1 MRKALIIL
9 ALAFMV
15 SAVGAQS
22 SQNQS
27 PELSQCTVL
36 DVSNTELSDGSS
48 IQQEDVLRP
57 DDEVS
62 VADNGSLIMVCNDG
76 FREIQS
82 GEAGLVSEVAVR
94 TDEFN
99 TDIPRNQSEQSIEEA
114 LQDTEQ
120 IEENLDQVN
129 KVVDDTVPDRIASI
143 ILGDNVNM
151 QVDNTTIG
159 IATNSSGVTG
169 VEEGGF
175 EDPDLAISMDGQSI
189 ERIMTSENTAE
200 EFREAYHGDGIEV
213 EAYTWRNK
221 ISLGVVN
228 TASRVYGFITRFR

>member
-1 MRKALIIL
+1 MKKASIIL

-22 SQNQS
+22 SQNQT
-27 PELSQCTVL
+27 PEISECTVL
-36 DVSNTELSDGSS
+36 EVSGTELSDGSS
-48 IQQEDVLRP
+48 VQQDDVLMS

-62 VADNGSLIMVCNDG
+62 VGENGSVVLVCNDG

-82 GEAGLVSEVAVR
+82 GEEGPVSEVAVR

-99 TDIPRNQSEQSIEEA
+99 TDIPGNQSEQSIEQA

-120 IEENLDQVN
+120 IEQNLEQVN
-129 KVVDDTVPDRIASI
+129 KMVDETVPDRIASI

-175 EDPDLAISMDGQSI
+175 EDPDLEISMDGQSI

-200 EFREAYHGDGIEV
+200 EFRQAYHGEGIEV
-213 EAYTWRNK
+213 EAYTWRNR

-228 TASRVYGFITRFR
+228 TASRVYGFVSNFR